1 MTERPTV
8 DTLTP
13 LAREALR
20 RAYARRA
27 RRQCSLDDFA
37 DGYIGGLL
45 DSSSFSA
52 FQDGDPRLAP
62 TVMGVDPG
70 SVRLGS

>member
-1 MTERPTV
+1 MTERPTLN
-8 DTLTP
+8 TLTP
-13 LAREALR
+13 LARDALR

-27 RRQCSLDDFA
+27 RRQCSLEDFA

-52 FQDGDPRLAP
+52 FQAQDHQVTP